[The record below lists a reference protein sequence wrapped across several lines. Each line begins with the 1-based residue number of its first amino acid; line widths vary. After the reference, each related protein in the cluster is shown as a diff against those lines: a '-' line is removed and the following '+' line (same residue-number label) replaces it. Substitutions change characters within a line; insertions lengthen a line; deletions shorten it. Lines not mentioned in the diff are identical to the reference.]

1 VARLGEAQRAVTGGD
16 CPRRCCTDA
25 HVLRKEKPPA
35 LGSTGAKGWEVN
47 SDREN
52 GATLRDALLRATSME
67 PFYAIFL
74 VRRSPD
80 A

>member
-1 VARLGEAQRAVTGGD
+1 
-16 CPRRCCTDA
+16 
-25 HVLRKEKPPA
+25 